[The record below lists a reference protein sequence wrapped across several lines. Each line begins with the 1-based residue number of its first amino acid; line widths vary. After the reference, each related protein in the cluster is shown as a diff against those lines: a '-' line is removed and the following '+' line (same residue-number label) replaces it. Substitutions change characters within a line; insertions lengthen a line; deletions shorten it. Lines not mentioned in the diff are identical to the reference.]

1 MTNKQV
7 IDLYNGLC
15 KLEEKKI
22 QLPIIVGYGL
32 AKDKTLLEEEVK
44 LIYNFQHKILLKY
57 GNYNNEKDIIVPKEK
72 VDEANKELEEL
83 LNMENGIEL
92 VQIPIT
98 AFKDLQFTLEEM
110 KALQYIINLNVD
122 P

>member
-15 KLEEKKI
+15 KLEEKKV
-22 QLPIIVGYGL
+22 QLPIVVGYGL

-110 KALQYIINLNVD
+110 KTLQYIINLNVD

>member
-15 KLEEKKI
+15 KLEEKKV

-122 P
+122 S

>member
-72 VDEANKELEEL
+72 VDEANKELEDL